1 MIYGYAR
8 VSTKGQAKNGNSLE
22 EQRETILARY
32 PNAEIINEA
41 SSGAKHRAIFSKLL
55 QRLKAGDVLV
65 VTKLDRF
72 CRTTKEGLQY
82 IDELMGKGVSIHIL
96 NMGLIEDTAM
106 GRLIVTNLLAF
117 AEFERAMIVERTQG
131 GKEIARQNPAYRE
144 GRKPIEY
151 NGELFYEL
159 AKMVDNGLKTVA
171 DAARELGISRAKWY
185 RIAENAHSSLAPL

>member
-22 EQRETILARY
+22 EQREAILSRY
-32 PNAEIINEA
+32 PKAEIVDEA
-41 SSGAKHRAIFSKLL
+41 FSGAKIRPAFSELISGL
-55 QRLKAGDVLV
+55 ERGDVLV

-82 IDELMGKGVSIHIL
+82 IDTLMEKGVSIHIL
-96 NMGLIEDTAM
+96 NMGLIEDTAI

-131 GKEIARQNPAYRE
+131 GKEIARQRPGYRE
-144 GRKPIEY
+144 GRKPIECDLKRF
-151 NGELFYEL
+151 ELL
-159 AKMVDNGLKTVA
+159 ADMVSKGAKTVT
-171 DAARELGISRAKWY
+171 DASKELGVSRAKWY
-185 RIAENAHSSLAPL
+185 RLINDAV

>member
-22 EQRETILARY
+22 EQKEVILSRY
-32 PNAEIINEA
+32 PTAKIVSEA
-41 SSGAKHRAIFSKLL
+41 SSGAKYRTVFSELVQQL
-55 QRLKAGDVLV
+55 QRGDVLV

-82 IDELMGKGVSIHIL
+82 IDELMAKGVSIHIL

-117 AEFERAMIVERTQG
+117 AEFERAMIVERTQS
-131 GKEIARQNPAYRE
+131 GKEIAKQNPNYRE
-144 GRKPIEY
+144 GRKPKKY
-151 NGELFYEL
+151 NVKKFAELYE
-159 AKMVDNGLKTVA
+159 KVCDGYKTVA
-171 DAARELGISRAKWY
+171 EAANELGISRAKWY
-185 RIAENAHSSLAPL
+185 RITNDI

>member
-22 EQRETILARY
+22 EQREAILARY
-32 PNAEIINEA
+32 HGAEIIQEA
-41 SSGAKHRAIFSKLL
+41 SSGAKYREAFTSLVQNAK
-55 QRLKAGDVLV
+55 RGDIVV

-82 IDELMGKGVSIHIL
+82 IDELMDKGVGIHIL

-131 GKEIARQNPAYRE
+131 GKEIAKQSPGYRE
-144 GRKPIEY
+144 GRKPIEC
-151 NGELFYEL
+151 NIELFDEL
-159 AKMVDNGLKTVA
+159 AVLVSEGVKTVSEA
-171 DAARELGISRAKWY
+171 SRELGVSRAKWY
-185 RIAENAHSSLAPL
+185 RLIEATA

>member
-22 EQRETILARY
+22 EQREVILSRY
-32 PNAEIINEA
+32 SEAKIINEA
-41 SSGAKHRAIFSKLL
+41 SSGAKYRAVFSELL
-55 QRLKAGDVLV
+55 QQLQYGDVLV

-82 IDELMGKGVSIHIL
+82 IDELMAKGVSIHIL

-117 AEFERAMIVERTQG
+117 AEFERAMIVERTQS
-131 GKEIARQNPAYRE
+131 GKEMAKQNPNYRE
-144 GRKPIEY
+144 GRKPKKY
-151 NGELFYEL
+151 NTKKFAELYE
-159 AKMVDNGLKTVA
+159 KVCNGYKTVTE
-171 DAARELGISRAKWY
+171 AANELSISRAKWY
-185 RIAENAHSSLAPL
+185 RLAKEVS